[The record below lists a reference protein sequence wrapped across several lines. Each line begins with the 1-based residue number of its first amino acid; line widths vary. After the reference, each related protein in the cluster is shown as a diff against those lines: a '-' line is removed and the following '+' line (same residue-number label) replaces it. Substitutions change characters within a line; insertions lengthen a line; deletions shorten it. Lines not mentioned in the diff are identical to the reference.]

1 MFGNTLSEVM
11 ALQKERFPNRQL
23 PWVQVALSQQVLALN
38 GRETEGIF
46 RVSADVDEVN
56 ALKTKIDNWEL
67 PDASTLTGNFYFIY
81 SGIYQTRNQQL
92 NTNEMIY

>member
-11 ALQKERFPNRQL
+11 ALQKDRFPNRQL
-23 PWVQVALSQQVLALN
+23 PWVQVALSQQILALS

-56 ALKTKIDNWEL
+56 ALKAKIDNWEL
-67 PDASTLTGNFYFIY
+67 PDASTLTG
-81 SGIYQTRNQQL
+81 
-92 NTNEMIY
+92 MIVFLLLLENV